1 MSVYSAAAESYRDTT
16 KWLLALVPLAS
27 LVAAAAVVGP
37 RLAKGETAAGSWSA
51 WMTTYWPALLGCA
64 LVLAGIWLTVA
75 RGARVLS
82 TEPRKFNEILDDA
95 ARLSAAFGAGAGFPY
110 FLTDE
115 TFKTAVLHLSN
126 KAPGDPSASTDP
138 AVAASTQLLEW
149 SFFDALR
156 AEFGAFKIRF
166 LAGIVLIAAGLASA
180 IVAVNLAPAPIAQP
194 AAVVVRLSSP
204 GAAALIQ
211 STGCQAPS
219 TTKFFAVLG
228 TWSSPVLET
237 EGPGCRVNAKWRPST
252 SQAQV
257 LPASAS
263 PSGVSKLH

>member
-1 MSVYSAAAESYRDTT
+1 MSVYSTGAESYRDTT

-37 RLAKGETAAGSWSA
+37 RLVTGKTAAGSWIA
-51 WMTTYWPALLGCA
+51 WITTYWPALLGCV
-64 LVLAGIWLTVA
+64 LVLVGIWLTVA

-82 TEPRKFNEILDDA
+82 TEPKGYDKILGDG
-95 ARLSAAFGAGAGFPY
+95 ARLSKAFAAGVGFPY
-110 FLTDE
+110 FLTSED
-115 TFKTAVLHLSN
+115 FKTAVQNLN
-126 KAPGDPSASTDP
+126 AAAPGDSNTSTER

-166 LAGIVLIAAGLASA
+166 LLGIVLIAAGLASA

-194 AAVVVRLSSP
+194 TAVVVRLSSP
-204 GAAALIQ
+204 GATALIR

-219 TTKFFAVLG
+219 TTRFVAVSG

-237 EGPGCRVNAKWRPST
+237 EGPGCRVNAQWRPSI

-257 LPASAS
+257 LPASARYAN
-263 PSGVSKLH
+263 PAG